1 MYLVDTHVLLWL
13 TAADARLGPVTRE
26 ALATATAVRFSA
38 ISVLELTI
46 TAMNGRLRAPE
57 RLDERLTAQGLRALP
72 FTGQHAEALRMFPAL
87 ARHDPFDRALL
98 AQAQVQE
105 PLVDGEEP
113 QSLDL
118 RLDWVEDA
126 SA

>member
-57 RLDERLTAQGLRALP
+57 RLEERLTAQGLRALP
-72 FTGQHAEALRMFPAL
+72 FTGQHAEAIHAFPAL

-98 AQAQVQE
+98 AQAQVE
-105 PLVDGEEP
+105 RLRFLTVD
-113 QSLDL
+113 QRLLDL